1 MLLLGLIST
10 KQLRLRKVPS
20 RPVLICLA
28 AILLLSSAS
37 LTNAQTSASPA
48 RTVLSFN
55 DGWRFAP
62 TDAKGAEQPAFDDS
76 SWRNLSV
83 PHDSSIEGPVAQT
96 NPSGQGGGFFPTGI
110 GWYRKTFSL
119 PENQSHR
126 KAFIVFDGVMANSD
140 VWING
145 FHLGR
150 RPYGYVSFYY
160 DMTGHLQYG
169 INAHNVLAVRYDNS
183 QQPASRWYE
192 GAGIYRPVRLV
203 LTPDLHLDPWS
214 VFVTTPMIA
223 NGKATVHVQSSVVN
237 EGTKAATP
245 SLSITLIAPDGRT
258 VATQTIPQHLIAA
271 NGAAQFSTDITV
283 EKPQLWD
290 LDHPSMYRALVQVKA
305 GSNVIDD
312 DVQPFGIREFHFDP
326 NTGFWLNGRNFK
338 IKGAAIHID
347 DGALGI
353 AVPAAAYERRLLEL
367 RALGVNA
374 IRTAHNPPSPEF
386 LDLCDRLGFLV
397 MDEMFDCWTAGKN
410 PYDYHLFFKDW
421 AMRDLRDTV
430 RRDRNHPSIILWSAG
445 NEIHDMGHPDLAG
458 KILSALV
465 LDFHENDPT
474 RPVTQALFRPNV
486 THDYDDGIADM
497 LDVVG
502 QNYRENELLAAH
514 AQKPSR
520 KIIGTEN
527 THERSVWLAMRD
539 HPEYSGQFLWTGAD
553 YLGESG
559 QWPLT
564 TAGFGLID
572 RTGAVKPV
580 GLERESWWASAPD
593 IHIARRVGPNDKVA
607 VDPGYESVPPKFHQ
621 SLYLDWT
628 PTNRSPHTEAVEV
641 YTNAE
646 EADLLLNGKSLGK
659 QTLHSDASPLT
670 WKVPFEAG
678 NLTAIAYAGGKEIA
692 RDELRTAGKPFAMRL
707 TPEHSSFTA
716 SPDDLLYLHADV
728 VDAEGVV
735 VPESSDLLKF
745 SISGGTIRAVDNGSL
760 ADHDPFESDTH
771 HTFQGKAIVIIQTTH
786 PGKVTVTAKAAGLL
800 PATATVQAETPV
812 DHSTSMRSF

>member
-1 MLLLGLIST
+1 MLHLRSIYVRQFNIWRVNAESVLLCVATALLLAT
-10 KQLRLRKVPS
+10 
-20 RPVLICLA
+20 A
-28 AILLLSSAS
+28 AHS
-37 LTNAQTSASPA
+37 NAQTPLPRV
-48 RTVLSFN
+48 RTVVNFY
-55 DGWRFAP
+55 DGWRFSSSVAES
-62 TDAKGAEQPAFDDS
+62 AEQPAFDDS
-76 SWRNLSV
+76 SWRKISL
-83 PHDSSIEGPVAQT
+83 PHDSSIEGPVAQS
-96 NPSGQGGGFFPTGI
+96 NSSGQGGGFFPTGI
-110 GWYRKTFSL
+110 GWYRRTFSL
-119 PENQSHR
+119 PQDQSNR
-126 KAFIVFDGVMANSD
+126 KAFVVFDGVMANSD

-169 INAHNVLAVRYDNS
+169 ASAHNILAVRYDNS
-183 QQPASRWYE
+183 LQPASRWYE

-203 LTPDLHLDPWS
+203 LTPNLHLSPWS
-214 VFVTTPMIA
+214 VFVTTPRIA
-223 NGKATVHVQSSVVN
+223 KGKATVHVQSSVVN
-237 EGTKAATP
+237 DGKKTASP
-245 SLSITLIAPDGRT
+245 SLSISLIAPDGQV
-258 VATQTIPQHLIAA
+258 VATQTIPPHIIAA
-271 NGAAQFSTDITV
+271 NNAAQFSTDITIKHP
-283 EKPQLWD
+283 ELWD
-290 LDHPSMYRALVQVKA
+290 IDNPNMYRALVQVKT
-305 GSNVIDD
+305 GSSIIDD
-312 DVQPFGIREFHFDP
+312 ELQPFGIREFHFDP
-326 NTGFWLNGRNFK
+326 NTGFWMNGRNFK

-397 MDEMFDCWTAGKN
+397 MDEMFDCWMSGKN
-410 PYDYHLFFKDW
+410 PYDYHLYFKDW
-421 AMRDLRDTV
+421 ALRDLRDTV

-445 NEIHDMGHPDLAG
+445 NEIHDTGHPALAG

-527 THERSVWLAMRD
+527 TQERSVWLTMRD
-539 HPEYSGQFLWTGAD
+539 HPEFSGQFLWTGAD

-572 RTGAVKPV
+572 RTGAAKPI
-580 GLERESWWASAPD
+580 GFERESWWSSTPT
-593 IHIARRVGPNDKVA
+593 IHIARRVEPNDKVA
-607 VDPGYESVPPKFHQ
+607 IDPGYEDVPPKFHQ

-628 PTNRSPHTEAVEV
+628 PANRNPHTETIEV

-646 EADLLLNGKSLGK
+646 EADLLLNGKSLGRHK
-659 QTLHSDASPLT
+659 LHPDASALT
-670 WKVPFEAG
+670 WQIPFEAG
-678 NLTAIAYAGGKEIA
+678 TLTAIAYNGGRQIA
-692 RDELRTAGKPFAMRL
+692 RDELRTACKPFAVRL
-707 TPEHSSFTA
+707 TPEHTSFTA
-716 SPDDLLYLHADV
+716 SPEDLLYFHADV
-728 VDAEGVV
+728 VDAAGVV
-735 VPESSDLLKF
+735 VPDSSELLHF
-745 SISGGTIRAVDNGSL
+745 TVSGGTISAVDNGSL
-760 ADHDPFESDTH
+760 ADHDSFESDTQ
-771 HTFQGKAIVIIQTTH
+771 HTFQGRAIVIIQSTH
-786 PGKVTVTAKAAGLL
+786 PGTVHVTAMAAGLQS
-800 PATATVQAETPV
+800 ATSTVQAEAPINDVT
-812 DHSTSMRSF
+812 STRSF